1 MSESPWDTP
10 AESWSRSHEPQWWQ
24 PHPVVDTGVHETITG
39 AARELFTRHGYEGVS
54 LRDVARHA
62 RVTPANITAS
72 FGNKARLY
80 VSVIDHAGLGASQ
93 DVPLADLGE
102 YFVAAIVHRYRTGE
116 PEHWIQSMRYIE
128 HASAKDAPR
137 LVFDRRIQQTLTRR
151 LGDNV
156 DGRRRT
162 RMLVA
167 LLIGLAETLRTAGML
182 DGSSTTSFEEFVE
195 SYSSM
200 AQDLVTPPT

>member
-1 MSESPWDTP
+1 MSELPWETS
-10 AESWSRSHEPQWWQ
+10 AESWSRSHEPGWWR
-24 PHPVVDTGVHETITG
+24 PHPVVDPGVRDTV
-39 AARELFTRHGYEGVS
+39 AAVARGLFAQHGYEGVS

-62 RVTPANITAS
+62 RVTPALVTAA

-80 VSVIDHAGLGASQ
+80 VEVIEHAGLGASES
-93 DVPLADLGE
+93 VPLSDLGE

-128 HASAKDAPR
+128 GASAKEAPR
-137 LVFDRRIQQTLTRR
+137 LVFERRIQQTLTRR

-162 RMLVA
+162 RLLVS
-167 LLIGLAETLRTAGML
+167 LLIGLSETLRTAGML
-182 DGSSTTSFEEFVE
+182 DGASTTSFEEFVE
-195 SYSSM
+195 AYSAM